1 MVLLIPLAMGLALI
15 IGVICHA
22 VFFDKFTIEESIYH
36 IPETTLNIFVSSE
49 PASIRVF
56 FSPDQ
61 IQSLK
66 DLPDN
71 GDCISLDPEEYDDGQ
86 LSFFYDTD
94 NEKEL
99 IFADIHNNYQSS
111 YYEMHKC
118 YYRGIPN
125 DPYNYVHIEEDG
137 IEPAEPFFLIDVCFK
152 DRSIVVQLPDGGKY
166 EIKPSFLTCNE
177 YSFWNGGYLRRYR
190 RLLRQKGID

>member
-94 NEKEL
+94 SEKEL

-111 YYEMHKC
+111 YYLDTILLYDIRNKIV
-118 YYRGIPN
+118 YI
-125 DPYNYVHIEEDG
+125 
-137 IEPAEPFFLIDVCFK
+137 LI
-152 DRSIVVQLPDGGKY
+152 L
-166 EIKPSFLTCNE
+166 LLL
-177 YSFWNGGYLRRYR
+177 YLI
-190 RLLRQKGID
+190 LLSS